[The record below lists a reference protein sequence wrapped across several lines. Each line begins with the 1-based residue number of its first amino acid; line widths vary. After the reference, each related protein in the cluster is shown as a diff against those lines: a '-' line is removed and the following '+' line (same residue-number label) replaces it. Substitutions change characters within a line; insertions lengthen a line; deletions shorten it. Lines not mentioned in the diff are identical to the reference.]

1 MPAILDRPPL
11 GGGAARSDAWLTRA
25 VALARIARSGL
36 PAPLWLRGHHIA
48 LAGGDAGEAQR
59 LRRAVEELGG
69 RFAVIPALTGAALA
83 PPSLAATARALRTLY
98 DAVDCPRMDGALAGA
113 LAQAAGIAVWDGIT
127 SERHALAAL
136 ARELDVD
143 APHVD
148 RWHWL
153 VQSALLD
160 AFR

>member
-1 MPAILDRPPL
+1 MSAILDRPPL
-11 GGGAARSDAWLTRA
+11 GGGAARSDAWLARA

-36 PAPLWLRGHHIA
+36 PSPRWLEGRHIA

-59 LRRAVEELGG
+59 LRRAVAELGG
-69 RFAVIPALTGAALA
+69 RVAVIPALTAAALA

-98 DAVDCPRMDGALAGA
+98 DAAVCPRLDGALAGA
-113 LAQAAGIAVWDGIT
+113 LAQAAGIVVLDGIT

-136 ARELDVD
+136 ARELDAD
-143 APHVD
+143 APHAD

-160 AFR
+160 AFK